1 VTARGPVR
9 AGLAVAALLAVAVA
23 AGCGGGG
30 GKKTPAA
37 SNKERGAF
45 SHPTRIDN
53 RWFPLQPGTKVVFE
67 GRTNRGKKRAPHRI
81 VFVVTDL
88 TKTIDGVRTV
98 VTWDRDY
105 TKDRLV
111 EGELAFFAQD
121 DAGAVWAYGEYPEEW
136 EGSKLAG
143 APSTWIPGVAGAR
156 PGVMMQAGPRTGT
169 REYLQGWAPTI
180 AFEDRA
186 KVTGFR
192 PRVCV
197 PVRCYENVLVTEE
210 RSPDEPKARQ
220 IKFYARGAGNVR
232 VGFKGEGQ
240 NESLV
245 LVKIER
251 LDAPTRERLAKGAL
265 ELDRRGYSVAP
276 KVYGKTPRAVS
287 TGT

>member
-1 VTARGPVR
+1 VTVRVPVR
-9 AGLAVAALLAVAVA
+9 AGLVAAALLAIAVA
-23 AGCGGGG
+23 AGCGGGD
-30 GKKTPAA
+30 GKKTRAA
-37 SNKERGAF
+37 SSRQSGEF
-45 SHPTRIDN
+45 SDPTRIDN
-53 RWFPLQPGTKVVFE
+53 RWFPVRPGTRVVFE

-88 TKTIDGVRTV
+88 TKTIDGVKTV

-136 EGSKLAG
+136 EGDKLTG
-143 APSTWIPGVAGAR
+143 APSTWIPGVAGAK
-156 PGVMMQAGPRTGT
+156 PGVMMLAGPRVGSP
-169 REYLQGWAPTI
+169 EYLQGWAPTI
-180 AFEDRA
+180 EFEDRA
-186 KVTGFR
+186 KVTDIR

-210 RSPDEPKARQ
+210 RSPDEPNARQ

-251 LDAPTRERLAKGAL
+251 LGAAARARMAKGAL
-265 ELDRRGYSVAP
+265 ELDRRGYSVSP
-276 KVYGKTPRAVS
+276 KVYGGTPRAV
-287 TGT
+287 GGGA